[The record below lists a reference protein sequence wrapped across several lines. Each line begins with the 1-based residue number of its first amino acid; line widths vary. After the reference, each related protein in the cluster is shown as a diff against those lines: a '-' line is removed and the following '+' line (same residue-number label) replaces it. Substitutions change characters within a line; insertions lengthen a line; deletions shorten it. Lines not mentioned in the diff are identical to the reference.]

1 MKKLIILSFIILSG
15 FFANAQ
21 TDSAQFAQNILE
33 AIKSGDIENI
43 KKLVAPPAVYRSM
56 FKTLE
61 ETDEELIAKTRDSE
75 KLKNDFNNLLLKAK
89 EKNVNLKNIQLDS
102 ITSAGIWKHSGTS
115 WPFTIHFSIE
125 GKKGQLAIT
134 AMQTIDTKQWYFL
147 EFLMTINVFKEF

>member
-1 MKKLIILSFIILSG
+1 MKKLLILSFIILSG
-15 FFANAQ
+15 FVANAQ

-102 ITSAGIWKHSGTS
+102 ITGDGIWKHNGAL

-125 GKKGQLAIT
+125 GKKGELAIT
-134 AMQTIDTKQWYFL
+134 AMQTIDTKEWFFL
-147 EFLMTINVFKEF
+147 EFLMTTTVFEEF